1 MSARAR
7 PLILAYNAWGKLVFN
22 ASSKMLIQSPA
33 INALLK
39 KEELH
44 LCPVVNFSKSD
55 ILARGQKFE
64 AKLKSVLQNIEAD
77 KVDLI
82 AFSMAGLDVR
92 VALQDNKDLADRVE
106 NFVAVG
112 TPQRG
117 TLLSR
122 VYANNHLDSSHLE
135 KSNLCTGVHYIDL
148 METSDEAMDKLYDYL
163 EPNSGTTYHTI
174 AGDKAFQDQS
184 ENLRRVSKRLLESK
198 VNEQS
203 IFNDGLFFDD
213 EVVGTGK
220 VLKLNADHLDLSPFG
235 INRGQDIYGH
245 IFKYLDSY

>member
-1 MSARAR
+1 MSSRAR
-7 PLILAYNAWGKLVFN
+7 PLILAYNAWVKLVFN
-22 ASSKMLIQSPA
+22 ASQKMLIQSPA

-55 ILARGQKFE
+55 ILSRAEKFD
-64 AKLKSVLQNIEAD
+64 AKLKSVLRKIEAD
-77 KVDLI
+77 KVDVV

-92 VALQDNKDLADRVE
+92 VALQDNKELAGRVE
-106 NFVAVG
+106 NFVTVG

-135 KSNLCTGVHYIDL
+135 KSNLCTGVHYTDL
-148 METSDEAMDKLYDYL
+148 METSDEAMDRLNDYF
-163 EPNSGTTYHTI
+163 EPHSGTTYHTI

-184 ENLRRVSKRLLESK
+184 ECLRRVSKQLLESK
-198 VNEQS
+198 ANEQS
-203 IFNDGLFFDD
+203 VFNDGLFFDE
-213 EVVGTGK
+213 EVVGTGH

-245 IFKYLDSY
+245 VFKYLNSY